1 MKDAASCDNPRLGA
15 HTLRPAGLRMGE
27 PGRRCLLYT
36 SPLCMFGLRG
46 ARGASDELTRLL
58 AEEKEENT
66 DEDALK
72 VKEDWGDLD
81 EEAW

>member
-1 MKDAASCDNPRLGA
+1 
-15 HTLRPAGLRMGE
+15 
-27 PGRRCLLYT
+27 
-36 SPLCMFGLRG
+36 MFGLRG